1 MKTNI
6 REISILLVLIL
17 IWLDHGFSE
26 SLEVLVVPKPQ
37 IVEKMTGT
45 FVLRPDEISIRIAP
59 SDMEDLKISI
69 DQLQEVLE
77 MKIGDTVP
85 LHEKKQKSIWL
96 GLPKLDEEY
105 GRMCQSAGIWPDE
118 RLGTEGYVL
127 LVDDDIIQI
136 AANEVVGLFYGVQTL
151 KQILRG
157 SGDDN
162 TIQNMKIIDWPDL
175 RHRGM
180 QDDISR
186 GPVPTMDFMKQQV
199 RRISELKLNLLS
211 YYTEHVVETEQHGDF
226 APAGGALSI
235 AQWKELSDYAEQYHV
250 KLMGNFQSLG
260 HFEKI
265 MAYPQY
271 RVFGE
276 TDRMISPTDPEAM
289 EFLRAVYEEMIPVF
303 SSEFFNVNCDET
315 WDIGRGGSKQAVD
328 RLGVGRVYA
337 EHIIRLNEEVKRHG
351 KRMMIW
357 GDIVLEYPE
366 ILEIL
371 PDDIIM
377 GAWHYSAFDSFDE
390 YILPYKNAGFE
401 FMFSCGILNSNRM
414 MPDYN
419 MTFTNI
425 RNFVRDGASYG
436 TLGMLNTVWDDGG
449 KALFSLDW
457 YGVAYGADHSWN
469 VNNDPVEQFND
480 RFDLGIYGDH
490 SRKLSRSIRE
500 LTKLTDLAPTQE
512 MNESVFWKALVPGR
526 GKKLELDLQDWDTV
540 LGVTKT
546 TQALLKE
553 SEPTLYSE
561 DTKYIEF
568 TADQYA
574 FLAKS
579 WTFLVKAAQ
588 SYENACWIQRD
599 DPFEAR
605 RSLINS
611 LIELGTVRETLEG
624 LRMDYRNLWL
634 KENRIYWLDHILA
647 LYDKRI
653 LDLEDA
659 EQLLVKAI
667 DDFDKGH
674 SLPPPSEVRLAI
686 KEASGH
692 YFQYWL
698 LCGPFTNVRWGGR
711 SVDYLE
717 PMGGELKAR
726 PRPGSAFNIP
736 EGETYNWMKY
746 DSPHFS
752 EIDLFSIYEEN
763 TEVLAY
769 AYCRIESPKEQK
781 VRATLGSNDGIK
793 VICNG
798 EEVYVNYK
806 KRSLIVDEDECYL
819 PLKKGRNHLMLKI
832 DQNKG
837 SWGFSFR
844 LPDNT
849 TRNHKY
855 KYRIIH

>member
-1 MKTNI
+1 MNAYVRKI
-6 REISILLVLIL
+6 LILLTIVLS
-17 IWLDHGFSE
+17 WFGHGFSE
-26 SLEVLVVPKPQ
+26 SIEVPVVPKPQ

-45 FVLRPDEISIRIAP
+45 FLLRPDEISIRIVP
-59 SDMEDLKISI
+59 SDMKNLDIAI
-69 DQLQEVLE
+69 RQLQEALE
-77 MKIGDTVP
+77 MKIGGTVP
-85 LHEKKQKSIWL
+85 LHEEKQRSFWL
-96 GLPKLDEEY
+96 GLPKLDAEY
-105 GRMCQSAGIWPDE
+105 DRMCQSAGIWPDD

-127 LVDDDIIQI
+127 LVGDTIILI
-136 AANEVVGLFYGVQTL
+136 AANENAGLFYGVQTL

-157 SGDDN
+157 STDKDK
-162 TIQNMKIIDWPDL
+162 IQNMKIIDWPDL
-175 RHRGM
+175 RYRGM

-199 RRISELKLNLLS
+199 RRISEMKLNLLS

-235 AQWKELSDYAEQYHV
+235 VQWKELSVYAEQYHV

-271 RVFGE
+271 RVLGE

-289 EFLRAVYEEMIPVF
+289 NFLRNIYAEMVPVF

-315 WDIGRGGSKQAVD
+315 WDIGRGGSRQAVD
-328 RLGVGRVYA
+328 SLGVGRVYA

-357 GDIVLEYPE
+357 GDIVLEHPE

-390 YILPYKNAGFE
+390 YMLPYKNAGFE
-401 FMFSCGILNSNRM
+401 FMFSCGVLNSGRM

-425 RNFVRDGASYG
+425 RNFVRDGASHG
-436 TLGMLNTVWDDGG
+436 ALGMLNTVWDDGG

-469 VNNDPVEQFND
+469 VNVDSIEEFSD

-490 SRKLSRSIRE
+490 SNTFSRSIRE
-500 LTKLTDLAPTQE
+500 LTKLTSLAPTQE
-512 MNESVFWKALVPGR
+512 MNESIFWKALVPDR

-540 LGVTKT
+540 LKITKT
-546 TQALLKE
+546 AQALLKE
-553 SEPTLYSE
+553 SEPTFYSD
-561 DTKYIEF
+561 DTTCIAF

-574 FLAKS
+574 FLANS
-579 WTFLVKAAQ
+579 RTSLVETAQ
-588 SYENACWIQRD
+588 SYERACWIQRD
-599 DPFEAR
+599 DPSDAR
-605 RSLINS
+605 RSLVHS
-611 LIELGTVRETLEG
+611 LVELGSVREMLEG
-624 LRMDYRNLWL
+624 LRTDYRTLWL
-634 KENRIYWLDHILA
+634 RENRTYWLDHILTQ
-647 LYDKRI
+647 YDEKI
-653 LDLEDA
+653 LNIKET
-659 EQLLVKAI
+659 EHFLVQAI

-674 SLPPPSEVRLAI
+674 SLPPPSEVSLAI
-686 KEASGH
+686 RETSGQ

-698 LCGPFTNVRWGGR
+698 LCGSFPNVGWSGR
-711 SVDYLE
+711 SIDYLK

-726 PRPGSAFNIP
+726 PRPGSAFTTA
-736 EGETYNWMKY
+736 EDKTYSWMKY

-769 AYCRIESPKEQK
+769 AYCQIESQRDQK
-781 VRATLGSNDGIK
+781 VRATFGSNDGIK

-798 EEVYVNYK
+798 KEVYVNYQ
-806 KRSLIVDEDECYL
+806 KRGLIVDEDECYL
-819 PLKKGRNHLMLKI
+819 PLKKGQNHIMLKI

-837 SWGFSFR
+837 GWGFSFR
-844 LPDNT
+844 LPDNIV
-849 TRNHKY
+849 RNHKY
-855 KYRIIH
+855 KYRIIL